1 MDQVDCLCRM
11 EVHVIHMYTMIHMYK
26 VYGCHCRME
35 VHVIHMYTHVYM
47 DTHTHKIPIEL
58 SN

>member
-1 MDQVDCLCRM
+1 M